1 MAIKRIEQLE
11 QQLNAKA
18 KEKGNGE
25 VSEEEEFE
33 EPKDKD
39 DQPIVTPD
47 GEAVSCPIYIY
58 IKFSCRTN
66 IIIIY
71 LYIVRDQ
78 SSYLNAIVLRRPVF
92 RKSWMGHTVTFLSF
106 SLGDIC
112 WRSENA
118 PL

>member
-1 MAIKRIEQLE
+1 MTMAIKRIEQLE

-47 GEAVSCPIYIY
+47 GEAVSCPLYIYIY
-58 IKFSCRTN
+58 
-66 IIIIY
+66 
-71 LYIVRDQ
+71 
-78 SSYLNAIVLRRPVF
+78 
-92 RKSWMGHTVTFLSF
+92 
-106 SLGDIC
+106 
-112 WRSENA
+112 
-118 PL
+118 